1 MLGGF
6 SGVRLFATPET
17 VAHQGPL
24 SMGFPRQEY
33 WSGLPLPSPGNLSEP
48 GIEPAPLLSPAFAPG
63 FFTTR
68 TTCEATLNTIK
79 CLGEK

>member
-1 MLGGF
+1 MLGHF

-33 WSGLPLPSPGNLSEP
+33 WSGLPIPSAGNLSEP
-48 GIEPAPLLSPAFAPG
+48 GIEPAPLLSPAFAGG
-63 FFTTR
+63 FFTLESPGR
-68 TTCEATLNTIK
+68 DYVKSVDCF
-79 CLGEK
+79 G